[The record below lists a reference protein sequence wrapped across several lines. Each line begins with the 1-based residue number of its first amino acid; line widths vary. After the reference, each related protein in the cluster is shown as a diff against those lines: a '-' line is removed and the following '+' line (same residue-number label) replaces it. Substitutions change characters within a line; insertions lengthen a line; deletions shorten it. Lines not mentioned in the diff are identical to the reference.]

1 MKKKGGKVEA
11 HNEWKNFPQ
20 FPRSF
25 SVSIHCLSYDCVLLA
40 AAKGDANTAKL
51 FFSTLNIHSII
62 AFDTNSIWKT
72 NKIHTH
78 TKCEREKQLDSM
90 YTKYRRQS
98 RIISLQQAGEHTK
111 YTGCRAK

>member
-40 AAKGDANTAKL
+40 AAEGDANTAKL
-51 FFSTLNIHSII
+51 FFSTLN
-62 AFDTNSIWKT
+62 NSFHYSLRHKFNLE
-72 NKIHTH
+72 NKQNTHTH
-78 TKCEREKQLDSM
+78 KV
-90 YTKYRRQS
+90 
-98 RIISLQQAGEHTK
+98 
-111 YTGCRAK
+111 